1 MQKRVAVMAG
11 ARVSAEVDNR
21 VGNSALEPCVSLP
34 LYQLLS
40 GERRIFVT
48 QHILHRDFMLLRQER
63 LVRKFHQVVEQ
74 RGYTRDDRAR
84 RALLRSGCGLGTRA
98 AAVVRVHELREVV
111 DQALGRYG
119 RGNDFLRR
127 RDGVCARWCRR
138 VGHGGDGGAAVFQEE
153 RVHEPAEPQSH
164 LATVLVQSQ

>member
-40 GERRIFVT
+40 GERRVFVT

-63 LVRKFHQVVEQ
+63 LVCKFH
-74 RGYTRDDRAR
+74 TAW
-84 RALLRSGCGLGTRA
+84 L
-98 AAVVRVHELREVV
+98 HE
-111 DQALGRYG
+111 G
-119 RGNDFLRR
+119 
-127 RDGVCARWCRR
+127 
-138 VGHGGDGGAAVFQEE
+138 
-153 RVHEPAEPQSH
+153 
-164 LATVLVQSQ
+164 